1 MARRRRRLDIFFI
14 LYLTAIIGFVVV
26 SKDREHRDERMTSH
40 NERIIRTFLP
50 QVPVYLERDTVR
62 WYVSADSSGIVTG
75 DIPVLHERVY
85 VRDIREDDDVSL
97 SLHSVL
103 HEGVFT
109 SGDIVQVGG
118 RTAFGA
124 IHHHT
129 VFFPLRAAFPRTGVY
144 HINLVAQARRVQETA
159 HGEFEYHGTFFDTT
173 LVPRP
178 MIASLEQSGVSLNVH
193 VIDTSIRVPKT
204 LEALTL
210 DVERSSITSAIGF
223 EETNVISGN
232 LGWSGP
238 DVRVIRGGGRLEKIN
253 GTSRSTMYRWT
264 GTVSA
269 VPDSVVIESR
279 LQRGAGGKDIAR
291 ASFTVSGRAPYLRT
305 PLPDVLYAGED
316 LRLDIGVAGLDEDGS
331 YSWTLFEAAGND
343 DLLLKGEGRG
353 ALVQYRIP
361 NSYGGKQLVVDARY
375 RGKRYHYISSQTY
388 AAGQSR
394 FDLPVQ
400 EPPTQIVLNIPA
412 RASVMES
419 FRFSASRYVDA
430 RFRGE
435 QPIDRLS
442 DVRVEVRDEENNR
455 IRTDVSMIRKGA
467 FTFIIQDKDLIRASG
482 ERVIVQVHAAEATVQ
497 AIMELYR

>member
-1 MARRRRRLDIFFI
+1 
-14 LYLTAIIGFVVV
+14 
-26 SKDREHRDERMTSH
+26 MTRH

-50 QVPVYLERDTVR
+50 EVPVYLERDTVR

-75 DIPVLHERVY
+75 DIPVMQERVY
-85 VRDIREDDDVSL
+85 VRDIREDDEVSL

-124 IHHHT
+124 MHHHT
-129 VFFPLRAAFPRTGVY
+129 VSFPLTAAFPRTGMY
-144 HINLVAQARRVQETA
+144 HINLIARARRVHETA
-159 HGEFEYHGTFFDTT
+159 SGKFEYRGTFFDTT
-173 LVPRP
+173 LVPRS
-178 MIASLEQSGVSLNVH
+178 MIASLERSGISLSVH
-193 VIDTSIRVPKT
+193 VVDTSIREPKT
-204 LEALTL
+204 LEALSL
-210 DVERSSITSAIGF
+210 EAERSAITSAVGF
-223 EETNVISGN
+223 EETNVITGN

-238 DVRVIRGGGRLEKIN
+238 DVRIIRGGGRLEKTA
-253 GTSRSTMYRWT
+253 GAARKVQYRWI
-264 GTVSA
+264 GTVST

-279 LQRGAGGKDIAR
+279 LQRQAGGKDIAR
-291 ASFTVSGRAPYLRT
+291 TAFTVSGSEPYLRT
-305 PLPDVLYAGED
+305 PLPGVLYAGED
-316 LRLDIGVAGLDEDGS
+316 LRLDIGVAGLDDDGA
-331 YSWTLFEAAGND
+331 YSWSLFEAAGED

-353 ALVQYRIP
+353 ARVQYRIP
-361 NSYGGKQLVVDARY
+361 NSYGGKRLVVDARY
-375 RGKRYHYISSQTY
+375 HGRRYRYISSQTY

-394 FDLPVQ
+394 FVLPVQ
-400 EPPTQIVLNIPA
+400 EPPTQIVLDIPA

-419 FRFSASRYVDA
+419 FRFTASRYVDA

-442 DVRVEVRDEENNR
+442 DVRVEIRDEENNR

-467 FTFIIQDKDLIRASG
+467 FAFIIQDKDLIRASG

-497 AIMELYR
+497 TIMELYR